1 MVGAS
6 GSKAQA
12 LGRVPLCSSRFLPHS
27 QHKNV
32 KKLVCHLSWISHVR
46 SFPSGTINIKDF
58 LDISLEAETIM
69 KKIML
74 VDDEKDQIYF
84 IKTSFENLFG
94 KEYSIIPAESG
105 EKCFEL
111 LQHQEIPHLIL
122 LDIMMPKMNGWE
134 VFDRIRANP
143 SWKDIPI
150 IFLTARTD
158 EFAEHAG
165 ALIAED
171 YIKKPIEIKELKA
184 RIDNVLQKAKK

>member
-1 MVGAS
+1 VEI
-6 GSKAQA
+6 
-12 LGRVPLCSSRFLPHS
+12 H
-27 QHKNV
+27 
-32 KKLVCHLSWISHVR
+32 
-46 SFPSGTINIKDF
+46 IKDF
-58 LDISLEAETIM
+58 TDISVEVEKLM

-94 KEYSIIPAESG
+94 REYLIVPAESG

-111 LQHQEIPHLIL
+111 LNAEEIPHLIL

-134 VFDRIRANP
+134 VFDKLRANP
-143 SWKDIPI
+143 SWKNIPI

-165 ALIAED
+165 VLIAED
-171 YIKKPIEIKELKA
+171 YIKKPIEIKELKT
-184 RIDNVLQKAKK
+184 RIDNVLKRAKKK

>member
-1 MVGAS
+1 
-6 GSKAQA
+6 
-12 LGRVPLCSSRFLPHS
+12 
-27 QHKNV
+27 
-32 KKLVCHLSWISHVR
+32 
-46 SFPSGTINIKDF
+46 
-58 LDISLEAETIM
+58 M

-74 VDDEKDQIYF
+74 VDDEKDQIFF

-94 KEYSIIPAESG
+94 KEYTIVPAESG

-111 LQHQEIPHLIL
+111 LNKKNIPDLIL

-134 VFDRIRANP
+134 VFDRLRANP
-143 SWKDIPI
+143 EWKNIPI

-171 YIKKPIEIKELKA
+171 YIKKPIEIKELKT
-184 RIDNVLQKAKK
+184 RIDNVLKRTKKK

>member
-1 MVGAS
+1 MDVS
-6 GSKAQA
+6 
-12 LGRVPLCSSRFLPHS
+12 
-27 QHKNV
+27 
-32 KKLVCHLSWISHVR
+32 
-46 SFPSGTINIKDF
+46 SGTITIKDL
-58 LDISLEAETIM
+58 LDISSEAEAIM

-84 IKTSFENLFG
+84 IKTSFESLYG
-94 KEYSIIPAESG
+94 KEYMIIPVESG

-111 LQHQEIPHLIL
+111 LEKQEIPHLIL

-134 VFDRIRANP
+134 VFDRVRANP
-143 SWKDIPI
+143 AWKNIPI

-184 RIDNVLQKAKK
+184 RIDNVLKKAKK